1 MKKLIIFLI
10 GLAIITWFS
19 FCLAQEPKQAKAI
32 EAQAGESFT
41 ITLEANKTTGYEW
54 QFAKPLDESIVQLI
68 SLDYLIDKTELMG
81 AGGKQIWVLKAL
93 KAGKTVIYF
102 KYVRS
107 WEKDIPPV
115 NEETFIIVIKK

>member
-1 MKKLIIFLI
+1 MKKLLIFII
-10 GLAIITWFS
+10 GLMTMAWFA
-19 FCLAQEPKQAKAI
+19 FCLAQEPKQAKVI

-54 QFAKPLDESIVQLI
+54 QFAKPLDESMVQLI

-107 WEKDIPPV
+107 WEKGIPPV